1 MFLSYFYYCLE
12 TKSLTVGL
20 PFSAV
25 IWPVSSQDLFI
36 YTPEYGFYRH
46 WLVLRNLLS
55 LPSRLELQASYPLS
69 IYTGVMDLNSGPL
82 EYIPIT
88 LAT

>member
-12 TKSLTVGL
+12 TKSLTAGL

-25 IWPVSSQDLFI
+25 TWPVSSQDLFI
-36 YTPEYGFYRH
+36 STPEYGFYRH
-46 WLVLRNLLS
+46 WLVLRNPLS
-55 LPSRLELQASYPLS
+55 LPSRLELQASYPLH

-82 EYIPIT
+82 EYIAIT
-88 LAT
+88 LTT